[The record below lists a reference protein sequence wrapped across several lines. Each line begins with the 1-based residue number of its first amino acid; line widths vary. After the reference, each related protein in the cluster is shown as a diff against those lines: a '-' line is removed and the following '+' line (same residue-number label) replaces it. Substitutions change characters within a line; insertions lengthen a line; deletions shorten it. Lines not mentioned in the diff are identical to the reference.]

1 MVVRGN
7 RSPIFGRNWPREI
20 KLDWSEMMK
29 SEKQV
34 NSVVAGTT
42 FVENLCEKYREIFEP
57 GLGCLKTFEVN
68 LAVKP
73 NAVPV

>member
-1 MVVRGN
+1 MVVRGI
-7 RSPIFGRNWPREI
+7 RSPTIGRNWPREI
-20 KLDWSEMMK
+20 KLEMMK